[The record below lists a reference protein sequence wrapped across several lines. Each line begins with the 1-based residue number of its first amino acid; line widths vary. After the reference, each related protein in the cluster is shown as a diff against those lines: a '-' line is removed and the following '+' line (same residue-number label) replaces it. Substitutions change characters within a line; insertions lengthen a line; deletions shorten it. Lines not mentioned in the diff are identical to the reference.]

1 MKTFTQIA
9 RKLRKR
15 MTPGEICLW
24 QKIRRNQLGFKVRRP
39 HPIPPFVVDF
49 YVQPISLIIEIDRSS
64 HDASDQIKKD
74 KARQEM
80 LESWGFTVILFSE
93 SQARNNTDLVTAEI
107 QNTVDSLM
115 NNNRF

>member
-15 MTPGEICLW
+15 MTPGEICIW
-24 QKIRRNQLGFKVRRP
+24 QKIRRNQLGFKVRRQ

-49 YVQPISLIIEIDRSS
+49 YVQPVSLIIEIDGSS
-64 HDASDQIKKD
+64 HDTPDQINKD

-80 LESWGFTVILFSE
+80 LETWGFTVIRFRESE
-93 SQARNNTDLVTAEI
+93 AQNNADLVSVEI
-107 QNTVDSLM
+107 QNTVDCLM
-115 NNNRF
+115 NNRL